1 MNQKLLS
8 LTPKRFLCP
17 YCGRWHV
24 WKVPDKL
31 GDYDCES
38 YKTSFCCTS
47 DPVGIERGSYKLFFE
62 DGYCHYATEQ
72 ICRRA
77 SLDLH
82 GTIKID
88 SITESSDKPIVTF
101 KVPFVPSSPVGSYS
115 CANCHFRSV
124 CNLVN
129 LAHEGYDIQ
138 MEITLGF
145 EFDSSEYYKYADVHQ
160 KAKSEN
166 VKQKKEA
173 TTMAE
178 ATKKTS
184 IKAQLWEKSPKEN
197 FEIIKAWAEKYKP
210 VLRWA
215 IPVGAVYGA
224 YRILNSGEFDLSV
237 NNIADTCEKQLG
249 FKVEFLEN
257 RKALKELMVLG
268 GLSAG
273 AYGAMKAVTSILG
286 AKDEDCSVEEVE
298 AGMNQLESVSKKFA
312 WIQPKTEDMLP
323 IALSVI
329 LVYVALHK
337 PNPNGKIANKVSD
350 FTEDLKIR
358 FDTYI
363 ELAKLFIEDKFK
375 MDLSTEEDQKKLRI
389 CGFLVA
395 FMAVF
400 AFLYGKKA
408 FESKKASE
416 EEKEES
422 KEQESSLGT
431 YIKQIKEIL
440 KKVAPTVYTALFT
453 FLASK
458 KILELEEPLELS
470 EEVEEESQQKSKK
483 KTVRRPRKKPAEKSN
498 KEVAEK
504 PVEEPEGEPDED
516 PAETEAEEIPEGKA
530 EEEQDKEAEEESV
543 EE

>member
-1 MNQKLLS
+1 MN
-8 LTPKRFLCP
+8 
-17 YCGRWHV
+17 
-24 WKVPDKL
+24 
-31 GDYDCES
+31 
-38 YKTSFCCTS
+38 
-47 DPVGIERGSYKLFFE
+47 ERKGE
-62 DGYCHYATEQ
+62 
-72 ICRRA
+72 IRR
-77 SLDLH
+77 
-82 GTIKID
+82 
-88 SITESSDKPIVTF
+88 
-101 KVPFVPSSPVGSYS
+101 
-115 CANCHFRSV
+115 
-124 CNLVN
+124 
-129 LAHEGYDIQ
+129 
-138 MEITLGF
+138 
-145 EFDSSEYYKYADVHQ
+145 
-160 KAKSEN
+160 
-166 VKQKKEA
+166 
-173 TTMAE
+173 
-178 ATKKTS
+178 
-184 IKAQLWEKSPKEN
+184 
-197 FEIIKAWAEKYKP
+197 
-210 VLRWA
+210 
-215 IPVGAVYGA
+215 
-224 YRILNSGEFDLSV
+224 
-237 NNIADTCEKQLG
+237 
-249 FKVEFLEN
+249 EN

-408 FESKKASE
+408 FESKKAPE
-416 EEKEES
+416 EEQEEP
-422 KEQESSLGT
+422 KEQERSLGT

-440 KKVAPTVYTALFT
+440 KKVAPTVYTTLFT

-530 EEEQDKEAEEESV
+530 EEEQDKEADEESA